1 MEEASS
7 QYLIDIL
14 ALLLATVMVVPI
26 FHAIRLG
33 AILGYLTAGV
43 ILGPWG
49 LGIITEVEEIRH
61 LGEFGVIFLLFVLG
75 IELKPDK
82 LWQMRRLVVGLGI
95 GQLLLT
101 AGLIYG
107 IAIWLGVAQQSAIII
122 GFGLALSSTAF
133 CLKLLSERGGI
144 MTVMGRMSFSILLLQ
159 DLAVVPLLALIAY
172 LAGGDHSTAEQSTSL
187 FYPVLVIIAMLFAGR
202 YLLNPILGRLVA
214 SKDPEVFIAVA
225 LLLVLGVAWIMEMVG
240 FSMALG
246 AFLAGVMLAESH
258 YRHQIEADIL
268 PFRGILLG
276 LFFMTVGMS
285 IDFGL
290 LWEQLGTIVLLTVGL
305 MSLKA
310 SVIYI
315 LVRISGARHDIAVQ
329 SGVLLSQSGEF
340 GFVMFSAASVAGILE
355 VHLSQMLTLIIAMTM
370 VLTPFVVKAAN
381 VLLIRFYTPDT
392 EENEDFSEF
401 VEDSESHVIVAGFGR
416 VGARIAALLGAAGV
430 PYLAI
435 DMRPERVKAARGQ
448 GFPVFFG
455 DASRIKVLQAAGAER
470 AKMIVVALES
480 PDQVNSL
487 VALVRQ
493 YYPDMPIHA
502 RARDRQHCAD
512 LIINGATTTVS
523 ETLET
528 SLRLTEEVLLGSG
541 VDEVMVAQVIDEF
554 RDDYYSNVVQKVTE
568 NKVVLGELRH

>member
-1 MEEASS
+1 
-7 QYLIDIL
+7 
-14 ALLLATVMVVPI
+14 
-26 FHAIRLG
+26 
-33 AILGYLTAGV
+33 
-43 ILGPWG
+43 
-49 LGIITEVEEIRH
+49 
-61 LGEFGVIFLLFVLG
+61 
-75 IELKPDK
+75 
-82 LWQMRRLVVGLGI
+82 
-95 GQLLLT
+95 
-101 AGLIYG
+101 
-107 IAIWLGVAQQSAIII
+107 
-122 GFGLALSSTAF
+122 
-133 CLKLLSERGGI
+133 
-144 MTVMGRMSFSILLLQ
+144 
-159 DLAVVPLLALIAY
+159 
-172 LAGGDHSTAEQSTSL
+172 
-187 FYPVLVIIAMLFAGR
+187 
-202 YLLNPILGRLVA
+202 
-214 SKDPEVFIAVA
+214 
-225 LLLVLGVAWIMEMVG
+225 
-240 FSMALG
+240 
-246 AFLAGVMLAESH
+246 
-258 YRHQIEADIL
+258 
-268 PFRGILLG
+268 
-276 LFFMTVGMS
+276 
-285 IDFGL
+285 
-290 LWEQLGTIVLLTVGL
+290 

>member
-7 QYLIDIL
+7 QYLLDIL

-26 FHAIRLG
+26 FHALRLG

-49 LGIITEVEEIRH
+49 LGIITEVDEIRH

-214 SKDPEVFIAVA
+214 SNDPEVFIAVA

-290 LWEQLGTIVLLTVGL
+290 LWEQFGTIVLLTVGL

-310 SVIYI
+310 LVIYI

-340 GFVMFSAASVAGILE
+340 GFVMFSAASLAGLLE
-355 VHLSQMLTLIIAMTM
+355 VHLSQMLTLIIALTM
-370 VLTPFVVKAAN
+370 VLTPFVVKGAN

-392 EENEDFSEF
+392 EQDEDFSEF
-401 VEDSESHVIVAGFGR
+401 VDDSESHVIVAGFGR

-435 DMRPERVKAARGQ
+435 DMRQERVKAARAQ

-480 PDQVNSL
+480 PDQVDSL

-541 VDEVMVAQVIDEF
+541 VDEVIVAQVIDEF